1 MVRLALGLRAPD
13 PDAVARWR
21 NRPRTDE
28 PRDGLRH
35 DRHEV
40 TVRVADDEA
49 DAAFEAAR
57 ARLRDYRIFPPSVLR
72 PTVDTPDGVVRD
84 GALVVFRAS
93 LPPGVLSV
101 EGAVRVLR
109 TWDDESAGARET
121 GFEIAT
127 LAGHPE
133 RGAEMF
139 VVRLD
144 RQARRLTLR
153 IEAWSRPASALVR
166 LGGPIGRRIQLRAT
180 RAAVAEFGSRAG
192 TPPGAG

>member
-1 MVRLALGLRAPD
+1 MVRLALGFRAPD
-13 PDAVARWR
+13 AVAVARWR

-40 TVRVADDEA
+40 TVAVVAEGA
-49 DAAFEAAR
+49 DAAFDATR
-57 ARLRDYRIFPPSVLR
+57 DRLLRYRVFPPSVLR
-72 PTVDTPDGVVRD
+72 PVVDTPDGVIRD
-84 GALVVFRAS
+84 GAVVVFLAS
-93 LPPGVLSV
+93 LPMRLVSV

-109 TWDDESAGARET
+109 IWDDSTPDARAT

-133 RGAEMF
+133 RGAETF

-144 RQARRLTLR
+144 RVTGRLSLT
-153 IEAWSRPASALVR
+153 IEAWSRPASLLVR
-166 LGGPIGRRIQLRAT
+166 LSGPVGRWLQLRAT
-180 RAAVAEFGSRAG
+180 RAALVEFGSRAG
-192 TPPGAG
+192 EGRVGG